1 MGGGLW
7 PAEATADKFTSIMQ
21 QYRSSATSSPAS
33 APVGS
38 TTSSF
43 IPVYITQAVQ
53 DTGFKLDILS
63 IVIAEVIFAFVVI
76 VVKIILN
83 KFEDR

>member
-33 APVGS
+33 APAGV
-38 TTSSF
+38 TSSI

-53 DTGFKLDILS
+53 DTGFKLDVLS
-63 IVIAEVIFAFVVI
+63 IVVAEIVFAVLVI

-83 KFEDR
+83 KLEDR